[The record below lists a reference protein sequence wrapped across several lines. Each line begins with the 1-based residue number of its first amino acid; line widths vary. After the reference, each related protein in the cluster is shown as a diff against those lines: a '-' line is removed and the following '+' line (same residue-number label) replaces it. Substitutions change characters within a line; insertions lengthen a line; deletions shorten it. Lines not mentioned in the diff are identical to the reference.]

1 MKGKINNL
9 MFDWI
14 INIKCVDVF
23 LWLKM
28 MEVFG
33 EDLDDDSYI
42 VENCFLKIED
52 FCCVCSKVWEK
63 DFICGWVLLFE
74 WKVLWKLVKYVLLS
88 NLKKEGKIVF
98 VNCGFVF
105 WYYEKFS
112 CYIE

>member
-1 MKGKINNL
+1 
-9 MFDWI
+9 
-14 INIKCVDVF
+14 
-23 LWLKM
+23 

-74 WKVLWKLVKYVLLS
+74 
-88 NLKKEGKIVF
+88 
-98 VNCGFVF
+98 
-105 WYYEKFS
+105 
-112 CYIE
+112 